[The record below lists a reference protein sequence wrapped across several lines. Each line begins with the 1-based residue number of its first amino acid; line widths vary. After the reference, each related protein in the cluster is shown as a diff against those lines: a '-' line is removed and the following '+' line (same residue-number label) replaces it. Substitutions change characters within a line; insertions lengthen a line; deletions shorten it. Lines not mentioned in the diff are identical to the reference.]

1 MVYILAAISGR
12 EVILLGSV
20 ENCKGA
26 PWMQWCRKLQ
36 ASSLK
41 RTHRGLE
48 GPSWASDARVRRG
61 GDEDRHNLQ
70 NRIRGHGQGQRSGW
84 CAAPHARIPRQTFGP
99 ALHIIRPRPVVPP
112 PGLAKPFNVTSY
124 RRSSG
129 AGDTGLLFNIVR
141 KWVALVDVGLDELDA
156 AHRGWYW

>member
-48 GPSWASDARVRRG
+48 GPSWASNARVRRG

-99 ALHIIRPRPVVPP
+99 ALHIIRPRPVVPSQCDVIP
-112 PGLAKPFNVTSY
+112 EILWC
-124 RRSSG
+124 RRHG
-129 AGDTGLLFNIVR
+129 VVVQHR
-141 KWVALVDVGLDELDA
+141 EKVGCIGGC
-156 AHRGWYW
+156 RVG